1 LKRSRRRAQ
10 RLCKTGTLTVGG
22 ARILRIETTPA
33 WSADETLR
41 VVGSL
46 EQASQHPVAG
56 AIVVAARERGLEVKT
71 PSDVREVMRSGLEG
85 KVSGRRVRAG
95 SHEFVF
101 GKPPDPWARRILR
114 QASVRSALVVFVAVE
129 KAPAGAIVLADQLRQ
144 DATHAIQ
151 GLRAAGVSRIVTG
164 DRAETAESIGA
175 ALELDSVLS
184 DRAPADKVAVVAAE
198 CTVSLTSRER
208 ATG

>member
-10 RLCKTGTLTVGG
+10 RLCRTGTLTVGG

-101 GKPPDPWARRILR
+101 GKPPDP
-114 QASVRSALVVFVAVE
+114 
-129 KAPAGAIVLADQLRQ
+129 
-144 DATHAIQ
+144 
-151 GLRAAGVSRIVTG
+151 
-164 DRAETAESIGA
+164 
-175 ALELDSVLS
+175 
-184 DRAPADKVAVVAAE
+184 
-198 CTVSLTSRER
+198 
-208 ATG
+208 